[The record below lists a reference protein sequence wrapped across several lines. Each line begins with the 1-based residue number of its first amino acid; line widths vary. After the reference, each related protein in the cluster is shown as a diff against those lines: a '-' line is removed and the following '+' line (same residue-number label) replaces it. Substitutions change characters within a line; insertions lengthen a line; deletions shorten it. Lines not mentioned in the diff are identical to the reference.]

1 MFSLAKTRHFD
12 TMKKVDFNWDVNMKD
27 EGGYSVL
34 HWAALSGDLAAA
46 KWLLEMG
53 SDSDPQGDNLQTP
66 LFWACTRGNFDTVLL
81 LLSKGENGEPLAD
94 INHKDSVGATPVMIA
109 IQFLNCNA
117 TVAHTIDRQI
127 KATEMVRVDDLF
139 DPAGRGTGPKNV
151 PKSFG
156 KISAKFRSFSAVSVP
171 ISATKY
177 AFCSIFQNLPDYL
190 PEIFEIWHHFV
201 NFAT

>member
-1 MFSLAKTRHFD
+1 
-12 TMKKVDFNWDVNMKD
+12 MKD
-27 EGGYSVL
+27 ETGESIL
-34 HWAALSGDLAAA
+34 HWAALNGDVTAA
-46 KWLLEMG
+46 KWLLEIG
-53 SDSDPQGDNLQTP
+53 VERDAQADNLQTP

-177 AFCSIFQNLPDYL
+177 AFCSILQNLPDYL
-190 PEIFEIWHHFV
+190 AEIFEIWQKFCKFSDMICKILL
-201 NFAT
+201 NFHENC